1 MIKIVT
7 YYYDYIVTY
16 YYDYIKYRN
25 YNCKCY
31 KSHNLEPNWQTA
43 YHTKEIKMSQW
54 QFVDKKIMITYQ
66 KIKSW
71 KTKVL
76 WIYCMSREYIKN
88 NVP

>member
-7 YYYDYIVTY
+7 YYYDN
-16 YYDYIKYRN
+16 YRN

-54 QFVDKKIMITYQ
+54 QFVDKKNNDYISKN
-66 KIKSW
+66 KILENKSSMNLLY
-71 KTKVL
+71 V
-76 WIYCMSREYIKN
+76 
-88 NVP
+88 